1 MLCSLGRIK
10 VCVVCCDFV
19 YSATLAAATRTTT
32 RVWAPCGAL
41 LAAPLVF
48 ARSADTPFREKPAQ
62 GSASKCQQFSPQA
75 SRFAFLPEL
84 SDSRAGSVCFPSQDR
99 AIAKHSFVPPSLLA
113 DLAGNQSDCLSRF
126 QPSLITDYDVP
137 R

>member
-62 GSASKCQQFSPQA
+62 GCGLKVSTVFTPSFKVC
-75 SRFAFLPEL
+75 LPA
-84 SDSRAGSVCFPSQDR
+84 RAE
-99 AIAKHSFVPPSLLA
+99 
-113 DLAGNQSDCLSRF
+113 
-126 QPSLITDYDVP
+126 
-137 R
+137 